1 MDLNKAADYLSLDL
15 STLTLDELK
24 NSYKYKVD
32 YIKTNNAYTH
42 EDKLILIDYVRKAY
56 ESLKYKLYRDSY
68 SSYNPIKR
76 YSSWINNLLNFDID
90 KQDFEG
96 KSYYEY
102 KSKNTKAV
110 YVDKNTY
117 LLKEDESENI
127 NGDKKNTSNYYV
139 VRNNNKEPI
148 DEKTYLKYANN
159 KNLLT

>member
-42 EDKLILIDYVRKAY
+42 EDKLILLEYVKNAY
-56 ESLKYKLYRDSY
+56 ESLKYKLYRDY
-68 SSYNPIKR
+68 YTYNPIKR
-76 YSSWINNLLNFDID
+76 YSSWINNLFNFDID

-102 KSKNTKAV
+102 KTKNSKAV
-110 YVDKNTY
+110 YIDKNTY
-117 LLKEDESENI
+117 LLKEDEIQNI
-127 NGDKKNTSNYYV
+127 NGNKKNISNYYV
-139 VRNNNKEPI
+139 VRNGNKENI
-148 DEKTYLKYANN
+148 DERTYLKYANN